1 MNPGADVTASA
12 FMPSSDGGRVR
23 IGIAGL
29 GAAGQAFI
37 PAILRH
43 EGFDWVALAD
53 PVQIVRERTQR
64 EHGVAAY
71 ASLPELL
78 GHPGLDAVYLATPT
92 QLHAD
97 HVLQAAAAG
106 KHVLV
111 EKPMAISL
119 EQGRAMVDAA
129 QQAGVI
135 LLVGHSHSYDA
146 PIKRMR
152 ELIASGELGRVRMV
166 NTWCFT
172 DWLYRPRRPDELD
185 AEQGGGVTFRQGSHQ
200 FDVIRLLCGGQA
212 SSVRAKTFDWN
223 PSRPAIGAHIVF
235 LEFDNGAAAT
245 AVYNGYGGFASMDLC
260 SDISEW
266 GFHQPVQQRQRTTVP
281 SAGLSQEEE
290 LRAKQARARSAIPA
304 GAPFQPF
311 FGLTLVSCELGDIR
325 QSPTGL
331 LVYTEAGQRQIE
343 LPVDRTP
350 RELVL
355 AEFHDAI
362 TGRAPAL
369 HDGRWG
375 LANLEVC
382 VAAILSSSTGR
393 EVRLE
398 EQVAVPA

>member
-1 MNPGADVTASA
+1 MNFGADVTASA
-12 FMPSSDGGRVR
+12 FMPSSDCGRVR

-152 ELIASGELGRVRMV
+152 ELIASGELGRIRMV

-200 FDVIRLLCGGQA
+200 FDVIRLLCGGRA

-223 PSRPAIGAHIVF
+223 PSRQAIGAHIVF

-290 LRAKQARARSAIPA
+290 LRAKQARAQRHSGWRAVSAVFRAHPGELRAGRHSSVAHGTAGLHRSRPA
-304 GAPFQPF
+304 SNRVAGGPNSTRTCLGRVSRCHHRSCASVARRSVGPGEPG
-311 FGLTLVSCELGDIR
+311 GLRRGDIVF
-325 QSPTGL
+325 QH
-331 LVYTEAGQRQIE
+331 Q
-343 LPVDRTP
+343 P
-350 RELVL
+350 RG
-355 AEFHDAI
+355 A
-362 TGRAPAL
+362 TR
-369 HDGRWG
+369 
-375 LANLEVC
+375 
-382 VAAILSSSTGR
+382 
-393 EVRLE
+393 
-398 EQVAVPA
+398 